1 LQLFG
6 PEGFDAAAAATQA
19 LRQEQLEAAT
29 DVQLLLLQW
38 LLLQLQRTWVVS
50 HCSTESFQNDLQQA
64 PGHSGMRAAVQ
75 QASCIFR
82 VLPAKKL
89 QQQSQSTKG
98 KMVVAY
104 HGTDFSAVHSI
115 LHQGL
120 LTASGTRLQTTGAV
134 FGQGIYLS
142 TDFSTAFQFTKGRQ
156 AWQHSTLGR
165 HLRCVLVCE
174 VAEEATVSQ
183 PGTKA
188 SSR

>member
-1 LQLFG
+1 VFG

-19 LRQEQLEAAT
+19 VRPEQLEAAE

-50 HCSTESFQNDLQQA
+50 HCSLGIFQNDLQHT
-64 PGHSGMRAAVQ
+64 PGHSGMRDAMQ

-82 VLPAKKL
+82 VLPAK
-89 QQQSQSTKG
+89 QQQSHSTGGRK
-98 KMVVAY
+98 VVAY

-156 AWQHSTLGR
+156 AWPHSTLGR

-188 SSR
+188 GSR